1 MKFDFLVPDI
11 LEIKEKYV
19 QSETVFRR
27 GQSLINNEMC
37 TLVSESDNK
46 FNFIVE
52 DRFDDF
58 HVTISPSEKK
68 SSSRSEPAS
77 LNERSNFKR
86 GELSIQC
93 NCDSHLDCCPHSAAA
108 LIMLRIK
115 FDEGKNN
122 VSSVSSKYTKKEM
135 IKRVL
140 KERQEKAAKEKF
152 EIHLAE
158 NIHGFHKIKTD
169 EGRTYEITIRDFA
182 EGSGYCSC
190 PDFRTNKL
198 GTCKHLIFASDY
210 LKKKYKNSKAL
221 TNQVY
226 PFVEIY
232 CDPHYDYNITCF
244 YERNPQPEVD
254 TLIHKYF
261 LRQSRDVTKDS
272 VGGFSNGSQYVMP
285 ERYSEFLKFIN
296 EAREI
301 KSILIRPEVN
311 EKIDKYFDTQSLKKL
326 SEKITPDFSK
336 IKAKLFDYQKES
348 ILFSLFKKGN
358 IIADEMGLGKTLQAI
373 AVALLKKDIYGLNK
387 ALIICPASLKY
398 QWKKEIEKFTGE
410 KAVIVEGVRSYRQK
424 IYKSAGEFFIIA
436 NYEAVMRDITVIH
449 QYPPDMIILDEAQ
462 KIKNYDTKTSHAVK
476 SIPKKHSLV
485 ITGTPLENN
494 LLDLY
499 SIMNFVDPEVLAP
512 QWEFSMNH
520 CYFDKDKRNMVTGY
534 FNLQELKNK
543 LADYIIRRE
552 KADVLKELPAVQ
564 EMMVPVVLHPA
575 QAEIHAGL
583 ARSLAPILHKKHK
596 TFYDMQRIQ
605 QILTSMRMVC
615 DSTFLIDKETNYSP
629 KLDELETILLEK
641 LNIKNRKRKVIIFSE
656 WKTMLHLIGKM
667 LKTNGIQYVT
677 LSGDVPVNKR
687 SFLID
692 EFANN
697 PDTLVFLSTEAGGT
711 GLNLQFADTVI
722 NFDLPWNPAKK
733 NQRIGRINRIGQVS
747 PKLTAIN
754 MVAQNSIEHNIAN
767 GIVVKEALFN
777 AVLNNANLTEEVDF
791 AAKGRSTFIEQ
802 VQKMI
807 QPVEASEIVQDESF
821 EETKEEIVNEAEN
834 AGELI
839 EETVLLDEK
848 IESGNDGAATSKII
862 SNKDD
867 SEKQHTPEPQEIEVT
882 LNQGMQFLSGIFKM
896 ATGKELITEGKGI
909 TVNKETGEVTMKF
922 KLPGF

>member
-1 MKFDFLVPDI
+1 MKFDFSVPDI

-19 QSETVFRR
+19 KSETVFRR
-27 GQSLINNEMC
+27 GQSLIDNEMC
-37 TLVSESDNK
+37 TLVSESDNR

-58 HVTISPSEKK
+58 HVTILPSEKK
-68 SSSRSEPAS
+68 SSSQS
-77 LNERSNFKR
+77 
-86 GELSIQC
+86 ELSIQC
-93 NCDSHLDCCPHSAAA
+93 NCDSHFDCCPHSAAA

-115 FDEGKNN
+115 FDEAKNKA
-122 VSSVSSKYTKKEM
+122 SSISSKYTKKEM

-152 EIHLAE
+152 EIRLAE
-158 NIHGFHKIKTD
+158 NIHGFHKIKTE

-182 EGSGYCSC
+182 AGSGYCSC
-190 PDFRTNKL
+190 PDFKTNKL

-210 LKKKYKNSKAL
+210 LNKKFKNSKSL
-221 TNQVY
+221 TNQDY

-232 CDPHYDYNITCF
+232 CDPHYDYNITYF
-244 YERNPQPEVD
+244 YERNLQPEVD

-261 LRQSRDVTKDS
+261 PRQSRD
-272 VGGFSNGSQYVMP
+272 GFPNGSQYIMP
-285 ERYSEFLKFIN
+285 ERYSEFLKFIE
-296 EAREI
+296 EAEEY

-311 EKIDKYFDTQSLKKL
+311 EKIDKYFDTQSLKQL

-373 AVALLKKDIYGLNK
+373 AVAILKKDIYGLNK

-398 QWKKEIEKFTGE
+398 QWKKEIERFTGD
-410 KAVIVEGVRSYRQK
+410 KALIIEGVRSDRHS
-424 IYKSAGEFFIIA
+424 IYKSAGEFFLIA
-436 NYEAVMRDITVIH
+436 NYEAVMRDITIIH

-543 LADYIIRRE
+543 LADYVIRRE

-564 EMMVPVVLHPA
+564 EVTVPVVLHEA
-575 QAEIHAGL
+575 QAEIHAGF

-629 KLDELETILLEK
+629 KLDELEIILLEK
-641 LNIKNRKRKVIIFSE
+641 LSIKNRKRKVIIFSE

-802 VQKMI
+802 VNKMI
-807 QPVEASEIVQDESF
+807 QPVEAPEIVHDESF
-821 EETKEEIVNEAEN
+821 EETKVEIVNEAES

-848 IESGNDGAATSKII
+848 IKSGNAGTTISKII
-862 SNKDD
+862 STKDD
-867 SEKQHTPEPQEIEVT
+867 LTEQHTPEPQEIETT
-882 LNQGMQFLSGIFKM
+882 LNQGMQFLNGIFKM

-909 TVNKETGEVTMKF
+909 TVNRETGEVTMKF